1 MKQVLKIPFKLPSFN
16 DYNNICRR
24 NKWEAN
30 NFKKGVQGDIVWA
43 IKKSKLLKCYKAVKV
58 NFIWIER
65 TKKRDID
72 NVMSAKKFILDAL
85 VTANILINDSPK
97 YVCEITDK
105 LIYDKNKGDMVLVEI
120 EEVENE

>member
-1 MKQVLKIPFKLPSFN
+1 MKQILKIPFKLPSFN

-43 IKKSKLLKCYKAVKV
+43 IRKSKLEKMTNAVKV
-58 NFIWIER
+58 SFFWIER

-85 VTANILINDSPK
+85 VESKVLVNDSPK

-105 LIYDKNKGDMVLVEI
+105 LIYDRDKGDMVIVEI
-120 EEVENE
+120 EEV